1 MAEFP
6 ISPGPPLRPT
16 PLLQQRPFRMLS
28 YTRFFSR
35 VAQNAINF
43 GLVLLIVDETGR
55 AFFSSLL
62 VLALV
67 VPSTAAGIAAGAL
80 ADTLPKRL
88 LIVTGDLLRVGVC
101 AFVVWWG
108 PSVALYYLVAL
119 AFAVTTQIATSAE
132 GATLPAIVERH
143 ELARANAL
151 GHAVGGV
158 AQIVGFGILT
168 PVVLRLFESPTT
180 LFAIAAVLFFIAAI
194 QAVMIGPVR
203 GGERLEIGGERDA
216 PWWKVGWN
224 QLRSDSAVWHA
235 SIELTLIHMT
245 VIIVG
250 GLIPSYIDGVLGLP
264 IEIGVIVLMP
274 AAIGITLGLR
284 IAGFLARRI
293 PHGVMST
300 TGFAAFVILLA
311 MVAFVPQEARFLAGY
326 PYLDWLD
333 EIRIGSF
340 GGAAVLAM
348 VLVMP
353 LGFAYAVVVVAG
365 QTVLNDRVPLSLQG
379 RVLATQ
385 AAMSALAASIP
396 VLIAGALGDW
406 LGVQPVFAL
415 LAAVAGGAAVINVRE
430 NRKTRRAASP
440 RPVRVR

>member
-1 MAEFP
+1 MAEYTAAP
-6 ISPGPPLRPT
+6 APPLRAT

-35 VAQNAINF
+35 IAQNSINF
-43 GLVLLIVDETGR
+43 GLILLIVDETGR

-67 VPSTAAGIAAGAL
+67 IPSTGAGIVAGTL
-80 ADTLPKRL
+80 ADKLPKRL
-88 LIVTGDLLRVGVC
+88 LIVFGDLVRVGIC
-101 AFVVWWG
+101 AFIVWWG
-108 PSVALYYLVAL
+108 PGVAIYYVAAV
-119 AFAVTTQIATSAE
+119 AFAITSQFATSAE

-143 ELARANAL
+143 ELARANAI

-158 AQIVGFGILT
+158 AQIIGFGILT
-168 PVVLRLFESPTT
+168 PLVLRVFESPTT
-180 LFAIAAVLFFIAAI
+180 LFAMAGALFFVASF

-203 GGERLEIGGERDA
+203 GGERLEVGGEHHA

-224 QLRSDSAVWHA
+224 QLRSDRFVWHA
-235 SIELTLIHMT
+235 AIELTLIQMT

-250 GLIPSYIDGVLGLP
+250 GLIPTYIDEVLDLP
-264 IEIGVIVLMP
+264 IEIGVLVLMP

-284 IAGFLARRI
+284 IAGFLAKRI
-293 PHGVMST
+293 PHAILST
-300 TGFAAFVILLA
+300 TGFASFVVLLA
-311 MVAFVPQEARFLAGY
+311 MVTFVRQEAEFLAGY
-326 PYLDWLD
+326 PYMSWLD
-333 EIRIGSF
+333 DVSIGSF
-340 GGAAVLAM
+340 GGPAVLAM
-348 VLVMP
+348 ILVMP

-385 AAMSALAASIP
+385 AAMSALAASVP

-406 LGVQPVFAL
+406 LGVQPVLAML
-415 LAAVAGGAAVINVRE
+415 AVGTGAAAVFNVRE
-430 NRKTRRAASP
+430 NRKARREARMSAVH
-440 RPVRVR
+440 VR

>member
-1 MAEFP
+1 MADFP
-6 ISPGPPLRPT
+6 IAPAPPLRAT

-35 VAQNAINF
+35 VAQNSLNF
-43 GLVLLIVDETGR
+43 GLLLLIVDETGR

-80 ADTLPKRL
+80 ADSLPKRL
-88 LIVTGDLLRVGVC
+88 LIVLGDLLRVSVC

-108 PSVALYYLVAL
+108 PGVAVYFVVAV

-132 GATLPAIVERH
+132 GAALPAIVERH
-143 ELARANAL
+143 ELARANAI

-168 PVVLRLFESPTT
+168 PIVLRVFESPTT
-180 LFAIAAVLFFIAAI
+180 LFAIAAVLFFIASV

-203 GGERLEIGGERDA
+203 GGERLEVGGEHDA

-224 QLRSDSAVWHA
+224 QLRSDSFVWHA
-235 SIELTLIHMT
+235 SIELTLIQMT

-250 GLIPSYIDGVLGLP
+250 GLIPTYIDEVLDLP

-284 IAGFLARRI
+284 VAGFLAKRI
-293 PHGVMST
+293 PHAILST
-300 TGFAAFVILLA
+300 TGFASFVVLLA
-311 MVAFVPQEARFLAGY
+311 MVAFVPQEARFFAGY
-326 PYLDWLD
+326 PYLGWLD
-333 EIRIGSF
+333 DISIGSF
-340 GGAAVLAM
+340 GGAAILAM
-348 VLVMP
+348 ILVMP

-385 AAMSALAASIP
+385 AAMSALAASVP

-406 LGVQPVFAL
+406 LGVQPVLAL
-415 LAAVAGGAAVINVRE
+415 LSAIAGGAAAINVRE
-430 NRKTRRAASP
+430 NRKARRLASA
-440 RPVRVR
+440 RPAHVR